1 MIHRVTQQT
10 VHRSTLANVQMN
22 LSKMSSLQAE
32 MSSGKRVSRASD
44 DPIAA
49 GRAMA
54 YRSEKAAAEQAVT
67 NASDGAAW
75 LSQIDS
81 TLQSSVSALRRAR
94 DLTVQAANTGVL
106 NDTSREA
113 IAVEIEGLRDTLL
126 GLANTQLNGRSLF
139 AGTSSTATAF
149 EDGASATPYSW
160 NGVSGSSVTRRISP
174 DTTVRVDADGAA
186 AFGNGATSVFQL
198 LDDLATEIRSGSAVG
213 VRLDDIDS
221 RLDAMV
227 STLTTV
233 GVRYDQIT
241 KAQSAAEA
249 KVTTLRASISD
260 VEDIDLAATVLELQ
274 MQEVSY
280 QGALSAASRVLQPT
294 LLDYL
299 R

>member
-149 EDGASATPYSW
+149 EDGAAATPYSW
-160 NGVSGSSVTRRISP
+160 NGVSGSAVTRRISP

-186 AFGNGATSVFQL
+186 AFGDGAASVFQL
-198 LDDLATEIRSGSAVG
+198 LDDLAAEIRAGDPVG
-213 VRLDDIDS
+213 VRLDDLDS